1 MVILLSPCH
10 YLQFLPLVKKLAS
23 HLNFAESPALGA
35 KTRGEDSIS
44 FSNDTDSRMALKI
57 LLN

>member
-23 HLNFAESPALGA
+23 HLNL
-35 KTRGEDSIS
+35 GEDLLI
-44 FSNDTDSRMALKI
+44 I
-57 LLN
+57 LLFIALMILML